1 MRRNLKRQAGQ
12 GMTEYIIVVALVAV
26 AAIAVYQYF
35 GQVVRAQVAA
45 MAHELSGEDG
55 SASLRAGRQAAQKA
69 AGETR
74 RVTQGLWRQR
84 GGRQVMAR
92 HGHASAQRGQALVAG
107 LVLLAGAVAAL
118 VAMHRLGRII
128 EQRVRLTHAVDA
140 AAYSGALLQARH
152 LNAIAYANRSQIA
165 HQVAMAHLV
174 TLAASARYLDSAQ
187 AQARRRNP
195 PPSLLG
201 NLFGA
206 RAGQAYRDMQG
217 LPGAGAGLADALA
230 RHDAVVHGVLAD
242 VAAAEAR
249 DLIAERDRI
258 MSRVLHASFSGE
270 QADGTHTVEVVDT
283 PLAGLSLRV
292 LDDSAAGFIERIAPG
307 SGSGLADAARA
318 AARRYGFLASRD
330 ATRSGATAVLSS
342 CPSLR
347 NELRR
352 GGATWLGPD
361 GRWAAVDTQSFH
373 ALRSNR
379 WIGCYFREYAMGW
392 GIALDGASP
401 PPASLRYADAPPA
414 DFSQQDFWRWVQ
426 AFAGWDLVAGTGNP
440 LANSYGMAQGRQAAG
455 SGLPAYHDIARSRR
469 GLPLSFTVQARL
481 APNGVPET
489 ARPGNPYARTIMA
502 SSTAQT
508 YFVRP
513 SPSPDGRDE
522 LATLFRPYWQAR
534 LAAAGPAE
542 EGQEGR
548 P

>member
-1 MRRNLKRQAGQ
+1 
-12 GMTEYIIVVALVAV
+12 
-26 AAIAVYQYF
+26 
-35 GQVVRAQVAA
+35 
-45 MAHELSGEDG
+45 
-55 SASLRAGRQAAQKA
+55 
-69 AGETR
+69 
-74 RVTQGLWRQR
+74 
-84 GGRQVMAR
+84 MAR

-152 LNAIAYANRSQIA
+152 LRHRLCQSQSDR
-165 HQVAMAHLV
+165 
-174 TLAASARYLDSAQ
+174 ASGCDGAPGHAGRVGAYLDSAQ

-379 WIGCYFREYAMGW
+379 WIGCYFRVRNGLGHRARWRQPAARES
-392 GIALDGASP
+392 ALRGRATGGLLATGLLALGAGLCGLGPCGRDGQSVGE
-401 PPASLRYADAPPA
+401 
-414 DFSQQDFWRWVQ
+414 F
-426 AFAGWDLVAGTGNP
+426 
-440 LANSYGMAQGRQAAG
+440 YGMAQGRQAAG

-469 GLPLSFTVQARL
+469 GLP
-481 APNGVPET
+481 
-489 ARPGNPYARTIMA
+489 
-502 SSTAQT
+502 
-508 YFVRP
+508 
-513 SPSPDGRDE
+513 
-522 LATLFRPYWQAR
+522 
-534 LAAAGPAE
+534 
-542 EGQEGR
+542 
-548 P
+548 

>member
-1 MRRNLKRQAGQ
+1 
-12 GMTEYIIVVALVAV
+12 
-26 AAIAVYQYF
+26 
-35 GQVVRAQVAA
+35 
-45 MAHELSGEDG
+45 
-55 SASLRAGRQAAQKA
+55 
-69 AGETR
+69 
-74 RVTQGLWRQR
+74 
-84 GGRQVMAR
+84 
-92 HGHASAQRGQALVAG
+92 
-107 LVLLAGAVAAL
+107 
-118 VAMHRLGRII
+118 
-128 EQRVRLTHAVDA
+128 
-140 AAYSGALLQARH
+140 
-152 LNAIAYANRSQIA
+152 
-165 HQVAMAHLV
+165 
-174 TLAASARYLDSAQ
+174 
-187 AQARRRNP
+187 
-195 PPSLLG
+195 
-201 NLFGA
+201 
-206 RAGQAYRDMQG
+206 MQG
-217 LPGAGAGLADALA
+217 LPGAGLADALA

-270 QADGTHTVEVVDT
+270 QADGTHTVEAVDT

-379 WIGCYFREYAMGW
+379 WIGCYFRSTQW
-392 GIALDGASP
+392 VGASRSMAPARRPRVCATRTRHRRTSRNRTSGAGCRPLRAGTLWPGRAIRWRILRHGPGAASGRLGAARVP
-401 PPASLRYADAPPA
+401 PYRA
-414 DFSQQDFWRWVQ
+414 VQ
-426 AFAGWDLVAGTGNP
+426 A
-440 LANSYGMAQGRQAAG
+440 
-455 SGLPAYHDIARSRR
+455 

-481 APNGVPET
+481 APNGAPET

>member
-1 MRRNLKRQAGQ
+1 
-12 GMTEYIIVVALVAV
+12 
-26 AAIAVYQYF
+26 
-35 GQVVRAQVAA
+35 
-45 MAHELSGEDG
+45 
-55 SASLRAGRQAAQKA
+55 
-69 AGETR
+69 
-74 RVTQGLWRQR
+74 
-84 GGRQVMAR
+84 
-92 HGHASAQRGQALVAG
+92 
-107 LVLLAGAVAAL
+107 
-118 VAMHRLGRII
+118 
-128 EQRVRLTHAVDA
+128 
-140 AAYSGALLQARH
+140 
-152 LNAIAYANRSQIA
+152 
-165 HQVAMAHLV
+165 
-174 TLAASARYLDSAQ
+174 
-187 AQARRRNP
+187 
-195 PPSLLG
+195 
-201 NLFGA
+201 
-206 RAGQAYRDMQG
+206 MQG

-426 AFAGWDLVAGTGNP
+426 AFAGWDLWP
-440 LANSYGMAQGRQAAG
+440 GRAIRWRIPTAWPRG
-455 SGLPAYHDIARSRR
+455 GKRPARGCPRTTISR
-469 GLPLSFTVQARL
+469 GPGGASLSFTVQARL

>member
-1 MRRNLKRQAGQ
+1 M
-12 GMTEYIIVVALVAV
+12 
-26 AAIAVYQYF
+26 
-35 GQVVRAQVAA
+35 
-45 MAHELSGEDG
+45 
-55 SASLRAGRQAAQKA
+55 
-69 AGETR
+69 
-74 RVTQGLWRQR
+74 
-84 GGRQVMAR
+84 
-92 HGHASAQRGQALVAG
+92 
-107 LVLLAGAVAAL
+107 
-118 VAMHRLGRII
+118 
-128 EQRVRLTHAVDA
+128 
-140 AAYSGALLQARH
+140 
-152 LNAIAYANRSQIA
+152 
-165 HQVAMAHLV
+165 
-174 TLAASARYLDSAQ
+174 
-187 AQARRRNP
+187 
-195 PPSLLG
+195 
-201 NLFGA
+201 
-206 RAGQAYRDMQG
+206 
-217 LPGAGAGLADALA
+217 
-230 RHDAVVHGVLAD
+230 
-242 VAAAEAR
+242 
-249 DLIAERDRI
+249 
-258 MSRVLHASFSGE
+258 
-270 QADGTHTVEVVDT
+270 
-283 PLAGLSLRV
+283 

-455 SGLPAYHDIARSRR
+455 SGLPAYHHIARSRR

-481 APNGVPET
+481 APNGAPET

>member
-1 MRRNLKRQAGQ
+1 MPP
-12 GMTEYIIVVALVAV
+12 AV
-26 AAIAVYQYF
+26 
-35 GQVVRAQVAA
+35 
-45 MAHELSGEDG
+45 
-55 SASLRAGRQAAQKA
+55 
-69 AGETR
+69 
-74 RVTQGLWRQR
+74 
-84 GGRQVMAR
+84 
-92 HGHASAQRGQALVAG
+92 
-107 LVLLAGAVAAL
+107 
-118 VAMHRLGRII
+118 
-128 EQRVRLTHAVDA
+128 
-140 AAYSGALLQARH
+140 
-152 LNAIAYANRSQIA
+152 
-165 HQVAMAHLV
+165 
-174 TLAASARYLDSAQ
+174 
-187 AQARRRNP
+187 
-195 PPSLLG
+195 
-201 NLFGA
+201 
-206 RAGQAYRDMQG
+206 
-217 LPGAGAGLADALA
+217 
-230 RHDAVVHGVLAD
+230 
-242 VAAAEAR
+242 
-249 DLIAERDRI
+249 
-258 MSRVLHASFSGE
+258 
-270 QADGTHTVEVVDT
+270 
-283 PLAGLSLRV
+283 
-292 LDDSAAGFIERIAPG
+292 
-307 SGSGLADAARA
+307 
-318 AARRYGFLASRD
+318 
-330 ATRSGATAVLSS
+330 ATAVLSS

-361 GRWAAVDTQSFH
+361 GRWAQSTQSFH

-440 LANSYGMAQGRQAAG
+440 LALRHGPGAASGRLARVPRYRAVQA
-455 SGLPAYHDIARSRR
+455 

>member
-1 MRRNLKRQAGQ
+1 
-12 GMTEYIIVVALVAV
+12 
-26 AAIAVYQYF
+26 
-35 GQVVRAQVAA
+35 
-45 MAHELSGEDG
+45 
-55 SASLRAGRQAAQKA
+55 
-69 AGETR
+69 
-74 RVTQGLWRQR
+74 
-84 GGRQVMAR
+84 MAR

-352 GGATWLGPD
+352 GGTTWLGPD